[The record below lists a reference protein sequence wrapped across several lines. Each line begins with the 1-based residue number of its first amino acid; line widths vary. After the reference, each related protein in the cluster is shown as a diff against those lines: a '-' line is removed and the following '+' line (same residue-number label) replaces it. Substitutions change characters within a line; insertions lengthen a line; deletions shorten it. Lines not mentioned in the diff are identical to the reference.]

1 MKKKLKFTII
11 TSCYRGALHLP
22 RLYENL
28 AAHHASG
35 AEFEWILVD
44 DFSNDNGQTVQAI
57 EKIVETAPFPAKA
70 IFLEKNY
77 YAARSVREAA
87 KVASG
92 EYVIILDQDDFLS
105 AQAFA
110 VFSGLLDKYAGI
122 ENFAG
127 VCGRC
132 TDLDGELIGTPFK
145 WKERLS
151 NELEVRHIYKI
162 RGELYQCT
170 RKELVEQYCCDMK
183 PGYTNGY
190 VWARIARRHQYVYTS
205 EVVRIYNTANPDSH
219 SNSKLIKHVENVFE
233 FYSYYIK
240 SNVDYLR
247 KDLRSYLILLLHCLR
262 YAQHSRIEQQAFTR
276 DMPADMKLLATLL
289 YPAGAYLAK
298 RDLRKGRIVYAG
310 NEVGC

>member
-1 MKKKLKFTII
+1 MKFTII
-11 TSCYRGALHLP
+11 TSCYRGAGHLP

-28 AAHHASG
+28 VAHHAAG

-44 DFSNDNGQTVQAI
+44 DFSDDNGQTVAAL
-57 EKIVETAPFPAKA
+57 EKIVDTAPFPAKA
-70 IFLEKNY
+70 IFLERNH
-77 YAARSVREAA
+77 YAARSVREAV

-105 AQAFA
+105 VQAFA
-110 VFSGLLDKYAGI
+110 VFSGLIDKYAGV

-132 TDLDGELIGTPFK
+132 TDLDGKLIGTPFK

-151 NELEVRHIYKI
+151 NELEIRHIYKI

-170 RKELVEQYCCDMK
+170 RKELIEKYYCDLK

-190 VWARIARRHQYVYTS
+190 AWTRIARRHQYIYTS
-205 EVVRIYNTANPDSH
+205 EVVRIYNTTNPESH
-219 SNSKLIKHVENVFE
+219 SNLKLIRHVENTCE

-247 KDLRSYLILLLHCLR
+247 KDLRSYLLFLLHFLR
-262 YAQHSRIEQQAFTR
+262 FAMHSQAEKKSLTKG
-276 DMPADMKLLATLL
+276 MPADTKLLASLL
-289 YPAGAYLAK
+289 YPVAVYLAK
-298 RDLRKGRIVYAG
+298 RDFRKGRIVYGG
-310 NEVGC
+310 NEVRC